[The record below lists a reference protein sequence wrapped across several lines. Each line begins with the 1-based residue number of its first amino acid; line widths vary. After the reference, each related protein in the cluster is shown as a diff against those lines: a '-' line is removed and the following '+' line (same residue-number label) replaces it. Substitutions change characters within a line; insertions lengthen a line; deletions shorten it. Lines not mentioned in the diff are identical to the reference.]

1 MDSLAMKRVG
11 GTNIVV
17 VEGDVTRQQVRAVV
31 NAANE
36 TLQHKEGVAT
46 AIVRTGGRVIQE
58 ESDSWVRRHGPVEP
72 GSAAVTTG
80 GMLYASHVIHV
91 VGPYGDAKDAEEVL
105 AAAVTSA
112 LDAACDNE
120 LESVAIP
127 AISTGKRGYPPEDA
141 ARVVVGA
148 VATWLTANPDTMT
161 EVRLVGFTRDLADAF
176 AAALD
181 ETA

>member
-1 MDSLAMKRVG
+1 MDSLAMRRVG
-11 GTNIVV
+11 GANIVV

-72 GSAAVTTG
+72 GNAAVTTG
-80 GMLYASHVIHV
+80 GMLHASHVIHV
-91 VGPYGDAKDAEEVL
+91 VGPYGDADNAASVL
-105 AAAVTSA
+105 AAAVASA
-112 LDAACDNE
+112 LDAARDHE

-141 ARVVVGA
+141 ARVLVGA
-148 VATWLTANPDTMT
+148 VAAWLAANPGTMT
-161 EVRLVGFTRDLADAF
+161 EVRLVGYTSDIAESF
-176 AAALD
+176 AAALND
-181 ETA
+181 VA